1 VVEGAAIAPDE
12 PVEFDW
18 NQRRNG
24 SDGQLERAVES
35 IRSDG
40 QCAPVEL
47 IRLSPRGRDIV
58 LVTLMTRRL
67 SVVLK
72 ELRTSAPITCVRLP
86 KLEVADHYGAAER
99 AALFLSCVR
108 LPASTPC
115 SNISPQRQSVSQR
128 SESGSFCIQSL
139 WPNPLRTAAPPDP
152 GHGCLPRAGRYV
164 DNRVGNF
171 VPTEDARPSTKLRIV
186 DNPDA

>member
-58 LVTLMTRRL
+58 LVTLMTRQL

-72 ELRTSAPITCVRLP
+72 ELRTSALQ
-86 KLEVADHYGAAER
+86 
-99 AALFLSCVR
+99 S
-108 LPASTPC
+108 PASACP
-115 SNISPQRQSVSQR
+115 NLKSPTTTVRRNEQR
-128 SESGSFCIQSL
+128 SSSVAYDF
-139 WPNPLRTAAPPDP
+139 P
-152 GHGCLPRAGRYV
+152 LPRLA
-164 DNRVGNF
+164 
-171 VPTEDARPSTKLRIV
+171 PTSRRKGKV
-186 DNPDA
+186 